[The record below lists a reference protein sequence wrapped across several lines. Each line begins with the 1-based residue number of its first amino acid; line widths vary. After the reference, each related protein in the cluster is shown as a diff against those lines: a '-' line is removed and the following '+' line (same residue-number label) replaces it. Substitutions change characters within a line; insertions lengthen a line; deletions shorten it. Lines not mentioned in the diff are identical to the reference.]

1 MSTKYTNDQLAT
13 LNKVQLRELCRNNG
27 IGYNG
32 LNNDGMRV
40 ALLTVVGD
48 EVVQD
53 HNDATLE
60 TATAEVVQEVPT
72 TLPAP
77 GDVLTETAEREV
89 LQDEAVVVVQP
100 DAEPLVLGNV
110 QVEPA
115 REPRVL
121 PTLVAPVV
129 PAPKPEKVRKIQANR
144 PEANGVK
151 RPSEG
156 TICAQIWAWCD
167 EVHGAGDVVRAKE
180 LRAALPAL
188 DDTTK
193 TVQYYRWRKFN
204 NIQGRQ

>member
-48 EVVQD
+48 ER
-53 HNDATLE
+53 T
-60 TATAEVVQEVPT
+60 
-72 TLPAP
+72 
-77 GDVLTETAEREV
+77 LTETEEREASV
-89 LQDEAVVVVQP
+89 EVQPTDLVAPELQTATEPTEVAVVVVAP

>member
-1 MSTKYTNDQLAT
+1 MSSKYTNEQLAT
-13 LNKVQLRELCRNNG
+13 LNKVELRSLCRDNG

-32 LNNDGMRV
+32 MNNEGMRD
-40 ALLTVVGD
+40 ALLSVPGD
-48 EVVQD
+48 AEV
-53 HNDATLE
+53 
-60 TATAEVVQEVPT
+60 AEVVQEVTADTVVAPELQTALEPT
-72 TLPAP
+72 
-77 GDVLTETAEREV
+77 EV
-89 LQDEAVVVVQP
+89 ATVV
-100 DAEPLVLGNV
+100 
-110 QVEPA
+110 VEPA

-121 PTLVAPVV
+121 PTLVVAPTA
-129 PAPKPEKVRKIQANR
+129 PAAPKAEKVRKIQANR
-144 PEANGVK
+144 PEQNGVK

-167 EVHGAGDVVRAKE
+167 EVHNAGDVVRAKE